1 MPRHRTVVFL
11 LPLALLAA
19 CAEEKAP
26 TKNAAC
32 AEGDAR
38 ADLKGMGSGS
48 SGDGDRTMTVEF
60 QITNSTAATCDY
72 DFKFVYTDLKG
83 KQRTLTADM
92 GSKGPDTWRAVGP
105 GENRTHD
112 IQDVPAKAPGE
123 DWEDA
128 SGDISSEHLVAFER
142 KPHTD

>member
-1 MPRHRTVVFL
+1 MLRHKTVVFL

-19 CAEEKAP
+19 CSEEKAP

-38 ADLKGMGSGS
+38 ADLKGMGSGGG
-48 SGDGDRTMTVEF
+48 GDGDPKMSVEF
-60 QITNSTAATCDY
+60 QIKNSTAATCDY
-72 DFKFVYTDLKG
+72 EFKFVYTDLDG
-83 KQRTLTADM
+83 KKQTLTADR
-92 GSKGPDTWRAVGP
+92 GSKGRASWSEVAP
-105 GENRTHD
+105 GEMRAHD

-123 DWEDA
+123 DWEDS
-128 SGDISSEHLVAFER
+128 SGGVSSEHLVAFER